1 MNYTEDIKYWISKE
15 NPDSAM
21 DILKQWKQTEDYRF
35 DDTAAVLE
43 GSVYLMKQNYAEA
56 LDSIYRG
63 IAVNPYNYE
72 LYFML
77 GQLKEQEENYHQAQF
92 SYENALYFSSEEDYE
107 LLAEYYEQFR
117 RRNADENLSNLSII
131 LVTYNQLDMTKLCVD
146 SIRSN
151 VPNGTYEIIVVDN
164 ASTDGT
170 VEWLGK
176 QADIRPIFND
186 TNRGFPAACNQGAE
200 IAQNGNDIFLL
211 NNDTVIMKNSIYT
224 LRMALYE
231 EKETGAVSACSNHA
245 GKRQEIDEKFAD
257 LEDYMQYAKKNNCYH
272 PNRHEKRLT
281 LMGFALLTRY
291 GIWREVGGLDEIY
304 GRGNFEDD
312 DYCMKLLLNQYS
324 LILCRDSFIYH
335 FGHQS
340 FQGMKIDTPTEY
352 NLLFHNNRDKFNQKW
367 DIRWGY
373 FSHVRTDILE
383 YLEEDS
389 SQKFSLLEIG
399 CAAGA
404 SLLEISNRFPKAE
417 LFGME
422 LNARSVYIASHYL
435 NVVQGNVEEKNNP
448 FHRKYDYIVL
458 GDVLEHLHDAK
469 DILLTLKTWLKEDG
483 HFLISLPNVMH
494 ISVINSLLHGR
505 FEYLDEGIL
514 DRTHL
519 RFFTKTEIVL
529 LMQECGLTIERFKGV
544 SMEISPKNRLFMKQL
559 CSMDPTIS
567 ETELG
572 IYQYVLRAA
581 AKIS

>member
-1 MNYTEDIKYWISKE
+1 MNYIEDIKDWIRKE

-21 DILKQWKQTEDYRF
+21 DILKQWKQTEEYRF

-43 GSVYLMKQNYAEA
+43 GSIYLMKQNYAEA

-77 GQLKEQEENYHQAQF
+77 GQLKEQKGNYHQAQF
-92 SYENALYFSSEEDYE
+92 SYENALFFSSEEDYE

-117 RRNADENLSNLSII
+117 GRNADKNLSNLSII

-176 QADIRPIFND
+176 QADIRTIFND

-231 EKETGAVSACSNHA
+231 EDATGAVSACSNHA

-257 LEDYMQYAKKNNCYH
+257 MEDYIQYAKKNNCYQ
-272 PNRHEKRLT
+272 PDRHEKRLT

-291 GIWREVGGLDEIY
+291 GIWRDAGGLDEIY

-312 DYCMKLLLNQYS
+312 DFCMKLLLNRYS

-367 DIRWGY
+367 DIQWGY

-383 YLEEDS
+383 Y
-389 SQKFSLLEIG
+389 
-399 CAAGA
+399 
-404 SLLEISNRFPKAE
+404 
-417 LFGME
+417 
-422 LNARSVYIASHYL
+422 
-435 NVVQGNVEEKNNP
+435 
-448 FHRKYDYIVL
+448 
-458 GDVLEHLHDAK
+458 
-469 DILLTLKTWLKEDG
+469 
-483 HFLISLPNVMH
+483 
-494 ISVINSLLHGR
+494 
-505 FEYLDEGIL
+505 
-514 DRTHL
+514 
-519 RFFTKTEIVL
+519 
-529 LMQECGLTIERFKGV
+529 
-544 SMEISPKNRLFMKQL
+544 
-559 CSMDPTIS
+559 
-567 ETELG
+567 
-572 IYQYVLRAA
+572 
-581 AKIS
+581 

>member
-1 MNYTEDIKYWISKE
+1 MNYIEEIQDWIRKD
-15 NPDSAM
+15 NVDSAM
-21 DILKQWKQTEDYRF
+21 DILKQWKQSEDYIF
-35 DDTAAVLE
+35 DDTAAILE
-43 GSVYLMKQNYAEA
+43 GSIYLMKQNDTEA
-56 LDSIYRG
+56 LDCIYRG
-63 IAVNPYNYE
+63 ISANPYNHE

-77 GQLKEQEENYHQAQF
+77 GQLKEQEGNYHQAQF
-92 SYENALYFSSEEDYE
+92 SYENALYFCNEEDYKI
-107 LLAEYYEQFR
+107 LADYYEQFR
-117 RRNADENLSNLSII
+117 VRNTDKNLANVSII
-131 LVTYNQLDMTKLCVD
+131 LVTYNQLDMTRLCVD

-170 VEWLGK
+170 AEWLSE
-176 QADIRPIFND
+176 QSDIRSILNS

-200 IAQNGNDIFLL
+200 LAQNGNDIFLL
-211 NNDTVIMKNSIYT
+211 NNDTIIMKNSIYT

-231 EKETGAVSACSNHA
+231 EEMTGAVSASSNNA
-245 GKRQEIDEKFAD
+245 GKRQEIDEKF
-257 LEDYMQYAKKNNCYH
+257 EDIEEYIRYAKENNGYH
-272 PNRHEKRLT
+272 PDRHEKRLT

-291 GIWREVGGLDEIY
+291 GIWRKVGGLDEIY

-312 DYCMKLLLNQYS
+312 DYCMKLLLSSYT

-340 FQGMKIDTPTEY
+340 FQGMKKDQPAEY
-352 NLLFHNNRDKFNQKW
+352 SLLFHNNRDKFDQKW

-383 YLEEDS
+383 YLEEDRN
-389 SQKFSLLEIG
+389 QKFSLLEIG

-404 SLLEISNRFPKAE
+404 TLLEIGNRYPKAE
-417 LFGME
+417 FFGME
-422 LNARSVYIASHYL
+422 LDDRSAYIASHYL
-435 NVVQGNVEEKNNP
+435 NVVQGNVEEKRNP
-448 FHRKYDYIVL
+448 FQRKYDYIVL

-469 DILLTLKTWLKEDG
+469 DILLTLKTWLKDDG

-494 ISVINSLLHGR
+494 ISVINALLHGR
-505 FEYLDEGIL
+505 FEYKDEGIL

-544 SMEISPKNRLFMKQL
+544 SIRINPKNRLFMKQL
-559 CSMDPTIS
+559 CSMDATIS

-572 IYQYVLRAA
+572 IYQYVMRV
-581 AKIS
+581 SG